1 MEEKKSSKHL
11 EELSHKHWYDI
22 AKDDPDVKH
31 WNIVDESGKKIGEV
45 KDLLFDPDAKK
56 ARYLI
61 TNLKDGM
68 LEKHSRVLVPIGRAR
83 LDKTDKRIILP
94 AVSLS
99 QLDRLPEYTGPDNL
113 STEDEQVVREIFSNS
128 NKGSTELGST
138 SFYDHDDFREEHY
151 LGKP

>member
-1 MEEKKSSKHL
+1 MEEKKSNTHF

-56 ARYLI
+56 VRYLI

-99 QLDRLPEYTGPDNL
+99 QLDRLPEYTGPHDL
-113 STEDEQVVREIFSNS
+113 SIEDEKVVREIFSNA
-128 NKGSTELGST
+128 NRGSTESGQEP
-138 SFYDHDDFREEHY
+138 FYDHDDFQEERY
-151 LGKP
+151 LGEH